1 MSHQHGLAKG
11 YISNVEPT
19 TFTSTGSNQPLT
31 ITTDNNV
38 SQYTKVTIPSSLG
51 TLESSEVIRLN
62 ATTSRI
68 DCKLNITSIPASG
81 TTTHK
86 ISVDTGGVEATG
98 SVELFNIAKTAFT
111 PAALM
116 ENASDTWFQATDAS
130 SVGDGN
136 LVSSV
141 TPGHGN
147 RGALTQGSST
157 YQPTYNAS
165 VAELNGKPAIT
176 INSNS
181 NEWLNGLLPNSNY
194 IFKVSETAFTL
205 AVVWAPVSGTTDR
218 RFFMKNEGYGSSISM
233 DWDEDNN
240 QLIGFYLGG
249 DNMGN
254 INYSNDD
261 TTAPRRMIL
270 TCTGTVANMT
280 EPTTGINS
288 DETAGTGNVNSNTSR
303 TWLGGTNVHIAEMIL
318 VTGRELS
325 TAEKEKLNSYWI
337 ARYGS

>member
-11 YISNVEPT
+11 YISNVVPT
-19 TFTSTGSNQPLT
+19 TFTTTGSNQPLT

-38 SQYTKVTIPSSLG
+38 SEYTKVTIPESLG
-51 TLESSEVIRLN
+51 ILESSEVVRIN
-62 ATTSRI
+62 STTSRI
-68 DCKLNITSIPASG
+68 DCKLNITSVPASG

-86 ISVDTGGVEATG
+86 ISVDTGGVLATG

-116 ENASDTWFQATDAS
+116 ENAADTWFQATDVS

-136 LVSSV
+136 LVSSA

-165 VAELNGKPAIT
+165 VAELNNKPAIT
-176 INSNS
+176 INSNT
-181 NEWLNGLLPNSNY
+181 NEWLNGLLPNSDY
-194 IFKVSETAFTL
+194 LFKVSETAFTL

-218 RFFMKNEGYGSSISM
+218 MFFMKNEGYGTGISM
-233 DWDEDNN
+233 LWDEDNN
-240 QLIGFYLGG
+240 RLSGFYLGG
-249 DNMGN
+249 SNMGN
-254 INYSNDD
+254 VNYSNND

-288 DETAGTGNVNSNTSR
+288 DETAGTGEISNNTARS
-303 TWLGGTNVHIAEMIL
+303 WLGGTNVHIAEMIL

-325 TAEKEKLNSYWI
+325 TADKEKLNAYWI
-337 ARYGS
+337 GRYGS